1 MSRLRAINAAAGRT
15 VVTKYSTKR
24 GVVALGRAL
33 PIGIGSVIGGGTNY
47 GSTRLLGRQADK
59 FFTELP
65 YRTIDSVGE

>member
-15 VVTKYSTKR
+15 VVTKYGTKR

-65 YRTIDSVGE
+65 YRTIDNVGE